1 MTVEEQ
7 TYRANEGGKLC
18 RPFQSRAEVLCRG
31 YSTRLQRAIVDFG
44 ADVPFAQVREK
55 IREHYGINIANGAA
69 ATITEGHASRM
80 TDADMTPKARTTTEA
95 LTLIAETDGSM
106 IPMVQTGNTD
116 ESGPQDRRKTRQVF
130 WKEGKLSMIRRAG
143 EVMPI
148 FAVTLGDA
156 AAAGADLLRLAVAAG
171 FNKRSHVHGLG
182 DGAIWIEDQMEQQF
196 GAQCRYHIDF
206 FHVCDYLAAAKVCA
220 ANDPGWMERQKNY
233 LKTDRLPAVL
243 AALAPFQEP
252 DSVPSEE
259 APVRGCY
266 RYLTNRPGQF
276 NYQAAIQAGLPI
288 GSGEVESAHRY
299 IIQKRLKL
307 SGAWWKPENAQAMLN
322 LRVTRANGG
331 WNRYWHALAA

>member
-1 MTVEEQ
+1 MEEQ
-7 TYRANEGGKLC
+7 TYRATESGKLC

-55 IREHYGINIANGAA
+55 IREHYGIKISNGAA
-69 ATITEGHASRM
+69 ITITEDHARQM
-80 TDADMTPKARTTTEA
+80 NAVDMTPKSRTTTQA

-106 IPMVQTGNTD
+106 IPIVQTGKVG
-116 ESGPQDRRKTRQVF
+116 ESGPQDRRRTRQVF

-143 EVMPI
+143 EVTPI

-156 AAAGADLLRLAVAAG
+156 AAAGADLLRLATAAG

-220 ANDPGWMERQKNY
+220 ANDPGWMERQKDC
-233 LKTDRLPAVL
+233 LKSDQLPAVL
-243 AALAPFQEP
+243 AALAPFQEA
-252 DSVPSEE
+252 DSVPPEE
-259 APVRGCY
+259 APVRACY

-307 SGAWWKPENAQAMLN
+307 SGAWWKIENAQAMLN
-322 LRVTRANGG
+322 LRVTRANGR
-331 WNRYWHALAA
+331 WNQYWDALAA